1 MKIIVAGR
9 EAAMWFLGNIRKI
22 QFRYQG
28 FLMVQPIVLLVV
40 LFVGGIFTAEVM
52 AQQAGHQSAY
62 TLGPGDKILIRVF
75 GEDDLSMEVR
85 LGGAGLLNYPY
96 LGSLQV
102 SGLGVAE
109 LEQRITDGLK
119 GQYLVDPDVT
129 VSILEYRP
137 FYLNGEVSDPGGFP
151 YQPGLTLARAIAL
164 GGGFTPRASK
174 NKVTVVRADD
184 PSLEARPIELN
195 DPVKPGDVIVVP
207 ERFF

>member
-1 MKIIVAGR
+1 
-9 EAAMWFLGNIRKI
+9 MWFLGNIRKI

-62 TLGPGDKILIRVF
+62 TLGPGDKILISVF

-85 LGGAGLLNYPY
+85 LGGVGLLNYPY

-102 SGLGVAE
+102 SGLVVTE
-109 LEQRITDGLK
+109 LEQLITDGLK

-151 YQPGLTLARAIAL
+151 YQPGLTLGRAIAL